1 MDQLAA
7 HGIRATFFCVGMN
20 VKKHPESLIKMKS
33 EGHIVANHTMR
44 HERGTSV
51 SSDEYLNSIAEAADL
66 IDSDLF
72 RPPYGRMSWSL
83 TARLRKKYRIIMW
96 TWLSYDYDKS
106 VSVET
111 ILQQAERIKAGD
123 ILVLHDNEKVTDR
136 IKQILPAIIEVV
148 RKKGLTFDTIK

>member
-1 MDQLAA
+1 
-7 HGIRATFFCVGMN
+7 
-20 VKKHPESLIKMKS
+20 
-33 EGHIVANHTMR
+33 
-44 HERGTSV
+44 
-51 SSDEYLNSIAEAADL
+51 
-66 IDSDLF
+66 
-72 RPPYGRMSWSL
+72 
-83 TARLRKKYRIIMW
+83 MW